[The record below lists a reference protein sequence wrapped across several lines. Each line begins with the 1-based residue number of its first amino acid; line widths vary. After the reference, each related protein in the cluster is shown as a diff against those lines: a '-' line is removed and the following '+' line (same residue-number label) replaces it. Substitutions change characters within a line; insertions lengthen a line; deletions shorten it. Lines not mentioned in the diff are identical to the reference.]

1 MLINLYNSAM
11 DEKWTHSLQ
20 NLEIYCTFIGWS
32 LLPPTPAPP
41 PKKKTYQIR
50 PENLWQAKTGRGLRT
65 PHEEATLGT
74 IPPLPSLLLVAVN
87 PKLSAKLVGS
97 RISGYMKWSEF
108 AVSAWRGWRYWLY
121 DDDFPRTY
129 KASCIFWLGGC
140 MYFIQGVGY
149 LKLTRIKNV
158 KGLRVQRQTVW
169 NS

>member
-1 MLINLYNSAM
+1 MPINLTLLFMKHGHIHCKTLRY
-11 DEKWTHSLQ
+11 TVPSLGDPYSP
-20 NLEIYCTFIGWS
+20 LS
-32 LLPPTPAPP
+32 SP
-41 PKKKTYQIR
+41 PKKKNIPNPPRESMAGKNWER
-50 PENLWQAKTGRGLRT
+50 PTNSTWRSDPWHKTTATIAPIGGSKPQAFGKVGR
-65 PHEEATLGT
+65 
-74 IPPLPSLLLVAVN
+74 
-87 PKLSAKLVGS
+87 
-97 RISGYMKWSEF
+97 RISGYVKWSEF

>member
-1 MLINLYNSAM
+1 M
-11 DEKWTHSLQ
+11 D
-20 NLEIYCTFIGWS
+20 TFIAKPWDI
-32 LLPPTPAPP
+32 LYLHWVIPTPPYPRPP